1 MQILNTFAKNGGGG
15 LWYGCTWVHITFIA
29 FIFFKLNL
37 CSLHTKLTCQMSVCL
52 LGSNLQNKAHRAC
65 TVFELLKYSN
75 MNLSAGE
82 TDPEA
87 KKAFDLFKVLICCS
101 FPQFPNSQMWKH
113 SISHE
118 MIKMLQMIES
128 LLPALISI
136 AAVSRVEPFTN
147 CSAFD
152 WEERAREA
160 K

>member
-1 MQILNTFAKNGGGG
+1 M
-15 LWYGCTWVHITFIA
+15 HITFIA

-37 CSLHTKLTCQMSVCL
+37 CSLHTKLTCQMFVCL
-52 LGSNLQNKAHRAC
+52 LGSNLQNKAHHAC
-65 TVFELLKYSN
+65 MVFELLLKYSN
-75 MNLSAGE
+75 VNLSAGE

-87 KKAFDLFKVLICCS
+87 KKAFNLFKVLICCS

-118 MIKMLQMIES
+118 MIKMLQLIES

-152 WEERAREA
+152 
-160 K
+160 